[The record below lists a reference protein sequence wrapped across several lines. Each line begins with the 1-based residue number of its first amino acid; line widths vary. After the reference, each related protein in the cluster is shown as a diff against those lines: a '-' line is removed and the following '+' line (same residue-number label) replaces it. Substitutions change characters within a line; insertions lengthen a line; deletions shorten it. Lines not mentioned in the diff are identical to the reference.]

1 VARNLLAMTS
11 VPPRPPRPSASSPEG
26 FVVTIYR
33 RRGAGAARAIGT
45 VEATATGA
53 IEPFRGVR
61 QLVRLLNGTAPRT
74 GRARKP

>member
-1 VARNLLAMTS
+1 MARNLLAMTS
-11 VPPRPPRPSASSPEG
+11 DPPRPPRPTASSPEG

-45 VEATATGA
+45 VETTATGT
-53 IEPFRGVR
+53 IESFHGVR
-61 QLVRLLNGTAPRT
+61 QLVRLLTGTAPGA